1 MSEETSAPSP
11 APDEIESALA
21 EYEKAHD
28 RVAVIKKYP
37 FLVPILNNP
46 QPKK

>member
-1 MSEETSAPSP
+1 MA
-11 APDEIESALA
+11 DEPTITAADIEAALK
-21 EYEKAHD
+21 EYNEAAD

-46 QPKK
+46 QPTK